1 MAENYEISLGIG
13 LDNSDFSNIQNQIKS
28 LENDP
33 VKIKLDT
40 KDADNKI
47 DNLKKQ
53 LQDLGNTKGKNK
65 QLNLFDTTSLEKSL
79 NKVSNLIEGINRS
92 IGRLDSKKGTSIV
105 TTINHIEKSLQSATK
120 EFTQLNKSMQ
130 ALSGKDLKFD
140 FNLKAG
146 GSNPIKAMTEYG
158 IQAKTVTIP
167 ALKEQIGYFEQLFGG
182 TEKAEN
188 ALKNYL
194 RTKKKSLTAGDE
206 VTRLSTVGD
215 GFSLDGEKAPSDS
228 ARMVALKQLIDLYR
242 ELTVAKK
249 GASAVDA
256 FDSKYEFADTLIKD
270 TVKLQDGTKQAT
282 DQVEELGKKLKG
294 VFGGGID
301 ADSLSAQLKPIV
313 ENLGN
318 IKKAIDG
325 LSPNNSIDGLTAS
338 FNRLSD
344 VLDKLDANFDKIKS
358 STKSI
363 SVDNA
368 VKTAQYT
375 GQQIGE
381 AISDGVKQNLD
392 IDNVIDKEV
401 KRLMKLYGVKGKD
414 AFNDIRQ
421 SLVNYKNESKSNAND
436 VSVDE
441 NGFLSFNGSLNDDDI
456 FGASGIRQVTSA
468 IADNRSEVIKLD
480 AAYEDLLKDIKAVN
494 DSKGT
499 TKVRLSDMRSEW
511 GDDYKN
517 NKKLLG
523 SWFSDKYSDGIGIDS
538 WVKDKSWSYLLD
550 LDTSHQDIANQL
562 IDLVAKAKAQT
573 KKVSGD
579 ELFKIGSLNMDDM
592 ESEIMASINTI
603 NAAEQ
608 KMAQSSTQS
617 ANTIVQ
623 NQQRIRQSYED
634 TLAKQKQRVSEI
646 DNEIA
651 DYTNR
656 IANPTRLDPN
666 VDPFQQ
672 IESYQNSIDTL
683 EREKVEILA
692 NIEKIESTFK
702 KNENVLNSFKKSLS
716 NIGMG
721 ADEIDEVAKKISNLG
736 VQIETLN
743 QKKSARTI
751 NTKDGVVEK
760 EVLDVD
766 ISGVDEYGNAI
777 KLTQQYDMAT
787 ADLIKSIEKVSTVQQ
802 KAGKSTDTFAKQQKT
817 AVSNLTNQIN
827 QVNRAAVDQNAN
839 RPIKEAGH
847 LDTLA
852 NKYDEITLAIQRME
866 NASSDTFVD
875 EQNNV
880 RRLVSEFK
888 SLVKEYK
895 NAENVSTKMKG
906 TDFASG
912 LDIAKNDL
920 EKFKAQAKDFPQ
932 ITRTIENLD
941 RAIEGIGDSASLN
954 KFNDQLR
961 VARSELAKIK
971 SETTATNRNEKVG
984 INVSGLESK
993 IADLQRI
1000 SPEIDKFETEIDGAK
1015 VSVQSLLKDLGQV
1028 KTQGDFSVVNSR
1040 FKAFTDSAKAAG
1052 ISVKETTSETKTD
1065 LDRLKELATQMG
1077 NLEIEIFKLD
1087 ENSNANEIVVLEGQL
1102 KKLRNTYDNL
1112 IDSFNVNN
1120 PNLKIGELQ
1129 DLDKIFERTENK
1141 IAQLNARMTD
1151 TSAMERQNQVAK
1163 ETRKSY
1169 QELLEMAE
1177 KISNLETKIEGFKI
1191 SGKGDNQIEV
1201 LENELKSLQNT
1212 YESLMNTFATN
1223 INNTNLDIGDF
1234 AKLQATL
1241 DSSKT
1246 KIEELKAK
1254 AADARA
1260 ELAKKNELNIELGTY
1275 DNQLSQMYDKLDR
1288 LSGGTKELR
1297 ESIEQVE
1304 NAYSEMNNALKGT
1317 GDEVADRERLVQ
1329 AEKEYAA
1336 ALEKTNNLIKIQSRA
1351 EAKDARN
1358 QRLIDD
1364 REVFQAKI
1372 DAWLTKNSAAT
1383 KKFGAQLLDLRAK
1396 AETADRVEL
1405 NHLEKELQK
1414 VDKAADKAGLKM
1426 MSVGDKIKSKAKEYM
1441 AYFSV
1446 AEIFMEVTQAM
1457 KNMFEQVK
1465 LIDSAMTELK
1475 KVTDESDAT
1484 YDKFL
1489 TNAASRAKDIGTTID
1504 GLVSST
1510 ADFARLGYGFE
1521 DAQGLAEVANIYAVV
1536 GDEIEGVEGATQ
1548 SLISTMA
1555 AFKDSTNNMSDSD
1568 FAMSI
1573 IDRFN
1578 EIGNNFSISSGGIG
1592 EALERSASSLK
1603 AANATIDES
1612 IALIT
1617 ASNQVVQDPE
1627 AVGTAWKTIS
1637 MRIRGAKTEMEDLGL
1652 DTEGMVESTSK
1663 LREEILALSG
1673 VDIMLDEDTFKSP
1686 YKIMDELAKKWK
1698 DLSDIQQA
1706 SLTELIAGK
1715 RQGNIV
1721 SSLMNNF
1728 DVARDALETSLNSS
1742 GSAMREHEK
1751 WQQSLESRILS
1762 LKSSWQGLSQAFLS
1776 SDFLKVALNGII
1788 GLADGVTKLIDTF
1801 GVLPTLIG
1809 TFAGGLSLFK
1819 NQGLFKFEKDT
1830 KSIKLFGTQLT
1841 DLKGK
1846 YTQIHTAIDRYNS
1859 LSSKS
1864 ASFQATYNK
1873 NLANST
1879 SSIGKYLSGLKGAN
1893 ASMGGYI
1900 ASLVGAKITSF
1911 ALQAATMALNMALTM
1926 GISALISWGISKLD
1940 EWIETS
1946 DELAERIDEVT
1957 TKYKEQHKAMMK
1969 IKGDYNTSNED
1980 SLISKYGE
1988 LSKGVD
1994 SLGKNVSLTAD
2005 EYEEYR
2011 SIVSTIAD
2019 QMPSLVTGYNSQGD
2033 AILNCSGSV
2042 DKLAESYRN
2051 LIKEQN
2057 SEVLKTGSDIFKDY
2071 KNDLKETTAYFR
2083 DAVKGEDGYAD
2094 YIDTYNTKHFDT
2106 LKELN
2111 NLSGDE
2117 LEKAVSNLSYD
2128 EYYRISQL
2136 LEERGLKRDVI
2147 GTGDWGYETYQE
2159 HIINAIEKDK
2169 GKIKSV
2175 LAEASADLDA
2185 YAEDLGSVTESY
2197 FSTAFL
2203 GGDDTYGVGDYSHL
2217 SEKMQGI
2224 ITRITSSLDSDFYT
2238 PFLNEENPYEALS
2251 TYFNDMLIAFDN
2263 LGSGEKKE
2271 LEAAFD
2277 LQTQFNGGKIS
2288 YGEYVKGIQD
2298 AEKIIGSLGLDEEVE
2313 SQLKLSLNTD
2323 EITDNYEA
2331 LTKRLVDVSTKD
2343 LKELG
2348 HFSGASDAVK
2358 MATED
2363 AKKFLDS
2370 LTASEYAVAVDLLIN
2385 GDIDLN
2391 NFNID
2396 SLRKYIE
2403 DQARLN
2409 DAMNFTIAM
2418 DVETT
2423 SIEEV
2428 NTAMAESVSAAG
2440 LSSESIKALRGR
2452 YAELA
2457 EQGYDLSS
2465 MFEETSNGIHLNRNA
2480 VDEFERTL
2488 ASNKLSETE
2497 GHLTTLK
2504 GRYDELTE
2512 EIKNCTDA
2520 GERASLYNEQQ
2531 EVVQKINDLAT
2542 LASQYEGLTS
2552 AYNAWQNA
2560 ESAGNERDMY
2570 ENVLSGFETVKD
2582 ELSRGWADDSTIKF
2596 LELITGRTD
2605 LAGKSA
2611 KELKEIW
2618 NGLDDTIKNTS
2629 YSVKDF
2635 FTADKDGNSTSKGVY
2650 NFLDAVGQ
2658 LEEEK
2663 FGGKDAVKRDK
2674 DGNIISFDFKVAG
2687 GDEAIAE
2694 ALGISEELVQ
2704 IMLRAADDAGFV
2716 VTIDGEW
2723 TQLAD
2728 LKTSAEE
2735 SENALKKLKTNG
2747 LDALKDFDDSDLDFN
2762 FDANSLE
2769 SLNGELE
2776 KAMNVLDK
2784 FRNKDGTV
2792 NMKMEGA
2799 EEALEIAS
2807 YFTATI
2813 DKLTEPVYMQLET
2826 NQVEENLQ
2834 EPLTKMQEFER
2845 LSKEKHQL
2853 KLTGDTKELEKVEK
2867 EMNEIVDYIYEND
2880 DLKAKLEIE
2889 GLSKEE
2895 IKSKLEKGEIE
2906 IPATA
2911 TVDIQ
2916 MEMSEDIKDMRLLM
2930 MRELSLV
2937 SEEEVKLKVGY
2948 EIDDSLVDKLD
2959 DEEKEVVI
2967 KYIEENE
2974 DAWNKLS
2981 EDERKIFID
2990 LVASGVDLET
3000 LTDDETK
3007 EVVIEFATE
3016 NKNELDKLTDEEKEV
3031 VVDIVADESAL
3042 KALEEHGVEI
3052 EAFAHIFGVEEVD
3065 DLKARLEGL
3074 DDEQILVVAE
3084 VIGNIQVEEL
3094 RTAMSMLEDE
3104 EVEAIATA
3112 IGTGDVEALKTAMGN
3127 LDDEEILAVAK
3138 AFGYDDVNSLKGA
3151 MDNLT
3156 DEHIQAIAQAL
3167 GIEDVDDLK
3176 AAVDRLKD
3184 KDVEAVANVSG
3195 KSDVDGLKSSINNLQ
3210 GKTVTVWAQIKQKA
3224 SSLWSKLTGGGG
3236 VDGTAHVDGTAFANG
3251 TIKKSGRAFK
3261 QGDWGTKDSGVAL
3274 GGEEAP
3280 ELLVR
3285 NGRWHL
3291 IGEKGAEFFGYRK
3304 GDIKI
3309 SVHI

>member
-256 FDSKYEFADTLIKD
+256 FDSKYESADTLIKD

-468 IADNRSEVIKLD
+468 IADNRSEVMKLD
-480 AAYEDLLKDIKAVN
+480 KAYEDLLTDIKAVN
-494 DSKGT
+494 NSKGA

-511 GDDYKN
+511 GSDYKT
-517 NKKLLG
+517 NKDILG
-523 SWFSDKYSDGIGIDS
+523 SYFSEKYTDGIGIDS
-538 WVKDKSWSYLLD
+538 WVQDKSWSYLLD

-562 IDLVAKAKAQT
+562 VDLVAKAKAQV

-579 ELFKIGSLNMDDM
+579 ELFKNGFLDMDNM
-592 ESEIMASINTI
+592 ESEITASVNAI

-692 NIEKIESTFK
+692 NIEKIESAFK

-880 RRLVSEFK
+880 RRLISEFK

-1052 ISVKETTSETKTD
+1052 IAVTEVARKMKSVD
-1065 LDRLKELATQMG
+1065 D
-1077 NLEIEIFKLD
+1077 IKLD
-1087 ENSNANEIVVLEGQL
+1087 
-1102 KKLRNTYDNL
+1102 
-1112 IDSFNVNN
+1112 
-1120 PNLKIGELQ
+1120 
-1129 DLDKIFERTENK
+1129 
-1141 IAQLNARMTD
+1141 M
-1151 TSAMERQNQVAK
+1151 
-1163 ETRKSY
+1163 
-1169 QELLEMAE
+1169 
-1177 KISNLETKIEGFKI
+1177 
-1191 SGKGDNQIEV
+1191 
-1201 LENELKSLQNT
+1201 
-1212 YESLMNTFATN
+1212 
-1223 INNTNLDIGDF
+1223 
-1234 AKLQATL
+1234 
-1241 DSSKT
+1241 
-1246 KIEELKAK
+1246 
-1254 AADARA
+1254 
-1260 ELAKKNELNIELGTY
+1260 ELGTY

-1555 AFKDSTNNMSDSD
+1555 AFKDEMNGLSDSD
-1568 FAMSI
+1568 FALSI
-1573 IDRFN
+1573 IDKMN
-1578 EIGNNFSISSGGIG
+1578 EVANNFSISSGGLG
-1592 EALERSASSLK
+1592 EALQRSASSL
-1603 AANATIDES
+1603 ATGNNTLDES
-1612 IALIT
+1612 ISLIT
-1617 ASNQVVQDPE
+1617 AANEVVQNPE
-1627 AVGTAWKTIS
+1627 KVGNAMKTIS
-1637 MRIRGAKTEMEDLGL
+1637 MRIRSAKSEMEEMGE
-1652 DTEGMVESTSK
+1652 DTEGMVESTAT
-1663 LREEILALSG
+1663 LRAEIKALSG
-1673 VDIMLDEDTFKSP
+1673 VDIMASATEFKSTYQILDEISQ
-1686 YKIMDELAKKWK
+1686 KWGE
-1698 DLSDIQQA
+1698 LSDISRATLIEKMAGKHQGNVFA
-1706 SLTELIAGK
+1706 SLME
-1715 RQGNIV
+1715 
-1721 SSLMNNF
+1721 NF
-1728 DVARDALETSLNSS
+1728 DTARNALETSLNSS

-1900 ASLVGAKITSF
+1900 TSLVGAKIASF

-1957 TKYKEQHKAMMK
+1957 TKYKEQHNAMMK

-1994 SLGKNVSLTAD
+1994 SLGKNVSLTTD

-2033 AILNCSGSV
+2033 AILSCSGSV

-2185 YAEDLGSVTESY
+2185 YAENLGSVTESY

-2203 GGDDTYGVGDYSHL
+2203 GGDDKYGVNDYSHF

-2224 ITRITSSLDSDFYT
+2224 ITRITSSFDSDFYT

-2552 AYNAWQNA
+2552 AYNAWQNV

-2635 FTADKDGNSTSKGVY
+2635 FTTDKDGNSTSKGVY

-2658 LEEEK
+2658 LEEEA
-2663 FGGKDAVKRDK
+2663 FGGKDVVKRDK
-2674 DGNIISFDFKVAG
+2674 DGNIISFDFEVAG

-2716 VTIDGEW
+2716 VTIDGKW

-2735 SENALKKLKTNG
+2735 SENALKKLKSEG

-2906 IPATA
+2906 IPAT
-2911 TVDIQ
+2911 VDIQ
-2916 MEMSEDIKDMRLLM
+2916 LEMSEDIKDMRLLM
-2930 MRELSLV
+2930 MQQLGLV
-2937 SEEEVKLKVGY
+2937 SENEVKLKIGY
-2948 EIDDSLVDKLD
+2948 EIDDSLVDKLT
-2959 DEEKEVVI
+2959 DEEKEVVV
-2967 KYIEENE
+2967 KYIEKNE
-2974 DAWNKLS
+2974 EVWNKLS
-2981 EDERKIFID
+2981 EEDKEVFIE

-3000 LTDDETK
+3000 LTNDETK
-3007 EVVIEFATE
+3007 EVVIDFVTE
-3016 NKNELDKLTDEEKEV
+3016 NKNELDKLTDEEKQV